1 MPHLA
6 PYVASK
12 FALTGFSDALRA
24 ELANN
29 GIAVRTVIPGL
40 MRTGSHV
47 NACFEG
53 TGRSP

>member
-1 MPHLA
+1 VPHLA